1 MPDAARWLL
10 DTNILLRM
18 SKGDDPHYS
27 MISEALRALVAQ
39 GARFCFTSQILGEFW
54 NASTRPRDR
63 NGFGL
68 SPYET
73 DRMAR
78 VIERDFELLP
88 DSRDV
93 HDRWRQLLV
102 AHDIKDNKSGAKLWS
117 TTDRRK
123 ALTDAKYVFCV
134 VRIGGLEAFQTD
146 VDIPL
151 KYGVDQCVGDTL
163 CAGGINTFEIALG
176 TPNALELIREVRTTF
191 ADRVVVGAGTVL
203 DTETARL
210 AVTAGAQFIVAPSLN
225 LDLIRFA
232 KRYSIVVVP
241 GALTPTEILTAWE
254 AGADMVKVF
263 PVRALGPGYIKD
275 VLAPLP
281 QVRLVPVGG
290 VTVEDIVA
298 ASTTR
303 SSHVRTTT
311 GR

>member
-102 AHDIKDNKSGAKLWS
+102 AHDIK
-117 TTDRRK
+117 
-123 ALTDAKYVFCV
+123 
-134 VRIGGLEAFQTD
+134 
-146 VDIPL
+146 
-151 KYGVDQCVGDTL
+151 GVQVHD
-163 CAGGINTFEIALG
+163 
-176 TPNALELIREVRTTF
+176 
-191 ADRVVVGAGTVL
+191 
-203 DTETARL
+203 ARL
-210 AVTAGAQFIVAPSLN
+210 AASVYVHGVAQLLTVNVRDFR
-225 LDLIRFA
+225 RFEGLRA
-232 KRYSIVVVP
+232 IHQ
-241 GALTPTEILTAWE
+241 AELT
-254 AGADMVKVF
+254 
-263 PVRALGPGYIKD
+263 R
-275 VLAPLP
+275 LA
-281 QVRLVPVGG
+281 Q
-290 VTVEDIVA
+290 E
-298 ASTTR
+298 
-303 SSHVRTTT
+303 
-311 GR
+311 